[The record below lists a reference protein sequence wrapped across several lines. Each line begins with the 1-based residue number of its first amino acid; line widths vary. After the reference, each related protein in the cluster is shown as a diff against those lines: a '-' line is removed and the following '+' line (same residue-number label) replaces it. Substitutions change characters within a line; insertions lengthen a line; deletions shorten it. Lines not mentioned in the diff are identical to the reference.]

1 MTAIEAFV
9 TRHPVRTYFAL
20 AFAVSW
26 AGVLFVV
33 GPGGIPTTIEHLM
46 TIGPAMYVAMLAGPS
61 VAGLLMT
68 SLVSGRAGL
77 REVLARL
84 LTWRVGGRWY
94 AVALLTAPFLV
105 MAVSLAL
112 SLLSPEFLPA
122 VFMTNDKAPLLLS
135 GLAAGLIVGIFE
147 ELGWTGFA
155 IPRMRRRYGV
165 LSTGLLVGVL
175 WGAWHFIMFWEP
187 GSFSGAF
194 PLALLLVK
202 LFSWLPAYRVLMV
215 WVYDRT
221 GSLLAGDADARE
233 SHRHAVDPH
242 ASAGIRDVPLDLNP
256 GMGRRV
262 VDRGCSDRRGQRW
275 AALPTTAFEAR
286 SVKEAVTVRWRIRR
300 WRL

>member
-1 MTAIEAFV
+1 MSTVKAFI

-26 AGVLFVV
+26 AGVLFAV
-33 GPGGIPTTIEHLM
+33 GPGGIPTTIEQFM

-68 SLVSGRAGL
+68 SLVSGRPGL

-94 AVALLTAPFLV
+94 AVAVLTAPFLV

-112 SLLSPEFLPA
+112 SLLSPEFFPA
-122 VFMTNDKAPLLLS
+122 VFITNDKPLLLS

-187 GSFSGAF
+187 GSFSGAL
-194 PLALLLVK
+194 PLAVLLVK

-221 GSLLAGDADARE
+221 GSLLVAMLMHGSLTATQLIM
-233 SHRHAVDPH
+233 P
-242 ASAGIRDVPLDLNP
+242 VPGSEMSLLT
-256 GMGRRV
+256 
-262 VDRGCSDRRGQRW
+262 SILAW
-275 AALPTTAFEAR
+275 AAALWIVVAMI
-286 SVKEAVTVRWRIRR
+286 AVANGGQVLRQPLRR
-300 WRL
+300 RAA

>member
-1 MTAIEAFV
+1 MAATEGFV
-9 TRHPVRTYFAL
+9 TTHSERTYFAL

-61 VAGLLMT
+61 VAGLLMI
-68 SLVSGRAGL
+68 SLVSGRSGL

-84 LTWRVGGRWY
+84 MTWRVGGRWY

-112 SLLSPEFLPA
+112 SSLSPEFLPA
-122 VFMTNDKAPLLLS
+122 VFMTNNKAPLLLS

-187 GSFSGAF
+187 GSFSGAL
-194 PLALLLVK
+194 PLAVLLVR

-221 GSLLAGDADARE
+221 GSLLVAMLM
-233 SHRHAVDPH
+233 H
-242 ASAGIRDVPLDLNP
+242 ASLVASQLILMPLP
-256 GMGRRV
+256 TSGM
-262 VDRGCSDRRGQRW
+262 SLLTSILAW
-275 AALPTTAFEAR
+275 AAALWVVVAMI
-286 SVKEAVTVRWRIRR
+286 AVANGGQFSRPLIWGRAA
-300 WRL
+300 

>member
-1 MTAIEAFV
+1 MSTVKVFI
-9 TRHPVRTYFAL
+9 TRHSVRTYFAL

-33 GPGGIPTTIEHLM
+33 GPAGIPTTIEHLM

-84 LTWRVGGRWY
+84 LVWRVGGRWY

-105 MAVSLAL
+105 MAVSFAL
-112 SLLSPEFLPA
+112 SLLSPEFRPA
-122 VFMTNDKAPLLLS
+122 VFMTNDKAPLPLF
-135 GLAAGLIVGIFE
+135 GLAGGLIVGIFE

-187 GSFSGAF
+187 GSFSGVL
-194 PLALLLVK
+194 PLVVLLVK

-221 GSLLAGDADARE
+221 GSLLVAMLMHGSLTATQLILMPLPASGMSVLTSILALAAAYWLVVAIIAVANAGQFAR
-233 SHRHAVDPH
+233 P
-242 ASAGIRDVPLDLNP
+242 PLW
-256 GMGRRV
+256 RR
-262 VDRGCSDRRGQRW
+262 
-275 AALPTTAFEAR
+275 AA
-286 SVKEAVTVRWRIRR
+286 
-300 WRL
+300 

>member
-1 MTAIEAFV
+1 MSTVKAFI
-9 TRHPVRTYFAL
+9 TRDPGRTYFAL

-33 GPGGIPTTIEHLM
+33 GPGWIPTTIEHLM

-61 VAGLLMT
+61 VAGVLMT

-84 LTWRVGGRWY
+84 LTWRVGVRWY

-105 MAVSLAL
+105 MTVSLAL
-112 SLLSPEFLPA
+112 SVLSAEFLPA
-122 VFMTNDKAPLLLS
+122 IFMTNDKAPLLLS

-187 GSFSGAF
+187 GSFSAAF
-194 PLALLLVK
+194 PLALLLVR

-221 GSLLAGDADARE
+221 GSLLLAMLM
-233 SHRHAVDPH
+233 H
-242 ASAGIRDVPLDLNP
+242 ASLTATQLILMPSP
-256 GMGRRV
+256 ASGM
-262 VDRGCSDRRGQRW
+262 SLLTSILAW
-275 AALPTTAFEAR
+275 AAALWVVVAMI
-286 SVKEAVTVRWRIRR
+286 AVANGGQFSRPLVWRRAA
-300 WRL
+300 

>member
-1 MTAIEAFV
+1 MTAVEPFV
-9 TRHPVRTYFAL
+9 TRNPVQTYFAI

-33 GPGGIPTTIEHLM
+33 GPGGIPTTVEHLM
-46 TIGPAMYVAMLAGPS
+46 TIGPAMYVVMLAGPS
-61 VAGLLMT
+61 VAGLLMI

-94 AVALLTAPFLV
+94 AVALLTAPFLA

-122 VFMTNDKAPLLLS
+122 IFMTNDKAPLLLS

-147 ELGWTGFA
+147 ELGWTGFV
-155 IPRMRRRYGV
+155 IPRIRRRYGV

-187 GSFSGAF
+187 DSFSGAF
-194 PLALLLVK
+194 PFALLLAK

-215 WVYDRT
+215 WAYDRT
-221 GSLLAGDADARE
+221 GSLLVAMLMHGSLTATQLIFMA
-233 SHRHAVDPH
+233 P
-242 ASAGIRDVPLDLNP
+242 ASS
-256 GMGRRV
+256 GMTLMI
-262 VDRGCSDRRGQRW
+262 SILAW
-275 AALPTTAFEAR
+275 AAALWIVVAIIAVGSRWQIAGPPLRNQMSTARTWEG
-286 SVKEAVTVRWRIRR
+286 
-300 WRL
+300 

>member
-1 MTAIEAFV
+1 MSTVKAFI
-9 TRHPVRTYFAL
+9 TGHPVRTYFAL

-26 AGVLFVV
+26 TGVLFAV
-33 GPGGIPTTIEHLM
+33 GPGGIPTTVEHLM

-61 VAGLLMT
+61 VAGLLMI

-84 LTWRVGGRWY
+84 LNWRVGWRWY
-94 AVALLTAPFLV
+94 AVVLLTAPFLV
-105 MAVSLAL
+105 MTVSLAL
-112 SLLSPEFLPA
+112 SVLSAEFLPA
-122 VFMTNDKAPLLLS
+122 IFMTNDKAPLLLS
-135 GLAAGLIVGIFE
+135 GLAAGLIIGIFE

-187 GSFSGAF
+187 GSFSGAL
-194 PLALLLVK
+194 PLVVLLVK

-221 GSLLAGDADARE
+221 GSLLVAMLMHGSLTATQLILMPLPASGMSVLTSILALAAAYWLVVAILAVANAGQFAR
-233 SHRHAVDPH
+233 P
-242 ASAGIRDVPLDLNP
+242 PLW
-256 GMGRRV
+256 RR
-262 VDRGCSDRRGQRW
+262 
-275 AALPTTAFEAR
+275 AA
-286 SVKEAVTVRWRIRR
+286 
-300 WRL
+300 

>member
-1 MTAIEAFV
+1 MCKRKKDIMAAIEAFV
-9 TRHPVRTYFAL
+9 TRYPVRTYFAL

-33 GPGGIPTTIEHLM
+33 GPGGIPTTIEHLL

-61 VAGLLMT
+61 LAGLLMT
-68 SLVSGRAGL
+68 SLVSGWAGL
-77 REVLARL
+77 RDVLARL
-84 LTWRVGGRWY
+84 LNWRVGGRWY
-94 AVALLTAPFLV
+94 AVALLTAPCLV

-112 SLLSPEFLPA
+112 SLLSNEFLPA
-122 VFMTNDKAPLLLS
+122 VFMTNDKAPLLVS
-135 GLAAGLIVGIFE
+135 GLAAGLLVGIFE

-155 IPRMRRRYGV
+155 IPRMRRRYGA

-221 GSLLAGDADARE
+221 GSLLLAMLMHGSLTATQLI
-233 SHRHAVDPH
+233 VMP
-242 ASAGIRDVPLDLNP
+242 VPAP
-256 GMGRRV
+256 GMSVLTSILAWAAALWIVVAMIAVASRWQISRQPLGRR
-262 VDRGCSDRRGQRW
+262 
-275 AALPTTAFEAR
+275 AA
-286 SVKEAVTVRWRIRR
+286 
-300 WRL
+300 

>member
-1 MTAIEAFV
+1 
-9 TRHPVRTYFAL
+9 
-20 AFAVSW
+20 
-26 AGVLFVV
+26 
-33 GPGGIPTTIEHLM
+33 M

-61 VAGLLMT
+61 VAGLLMI

-84 LTWRVGGRWY
+84 LKWRVGWRWY

-105 MAVSLAL
+105 MTVSLAL
-112 SLLSPEFLPA
+112 SVLSAEFLPA
-122 VFMTNDKAPLLLS
+122 IFMTNDKAPLLLS

-187 GSFSGAF
+187 GSFSAAF

-221 GSLLAGDADARE
+221 GSLLLAMLM
-233 SHRHAVDPH
+233 H
-242 ASAGIRDVPLDLNP
+242 ASLTATQLILMPSP
-256 GMGRRV
+256 ASGM
-262 VDRGCSDRRGQRW
+262 SLLTSILAW
-275 AALPTTAFEAR
+275 AATLWI
-286 SVKEAVTVRWRIRR
+286 VVAVIAVASGGRLSPQLLSRR
-300 WRL
+300 AA

>member
-1 MTAIEAFV
+1 MTATEAFV

-33 GPGGIPTTIEHLM
+33 GRGGIPTTIEHLM

-61 VAGLLMT
+61 VAGLLMI
-68 SLVSGRAGL
+68 SLVSGRSGL

-122 VFMTNDKAPLLLS
+122 VFMTNNKAPLLLS

-187 GSFSGAF
+187 GSFSGAL
-194 PLALLLVK
+194 PLAVLLVR
-202 LFSWLPAYRVLMV
+202 LFSWLPAYRLLMV

-221 GSLLAGDADARE
+221 GSLLVAMLM
-233 SHRHAVDPH
+233 H
-242 ASAGIRDVPLDLNP
+242 ASLVASQLILMPLPLSAVPLLI
-256 GMGRRV
+256 
-262 VDRGCSDRRGQRW
+262 SILAW
-275 AALPTTAFEAR
+275 AAALWIVVAMIVLANGGQFSRPL
-286 SVKEAVTVRWRIRR
+286 VWRRAA
-300 WRL
+300 

>member
-1 MTAIEAFV
+1 LRKKDIMTAIEAFI
-9 TRHPVRTYFAL
+9 TRYPVRTYFAL

-26 AGVLFVV
+26 AGVLFAV

-68 SLVSGRAGL
+68 SLVSGRPGL

-94 AVALLTAPFLV
+94 AVAVLTAPFLV
-105 MAVSLAL
+105 MAVSLGL
-112 SLLSPEFLPA
+112 SLLSREFFPA
-122 VFMTNDKAPLLLS
+122 VFMTNDKPLLLS

-187 GSFSGAF
+187 GSFSGAL
-194 PLALLLVK
+194 PLAVLLVK

-221 GSLLAGDADARE
+221 GSLLVAMLMHGSLTATQL
-233 SHRHAVDPH
+233 
-242 ASAGIRDVPLDLNP
+242 IMPLP
-256 GMGRRV
+256 GSEM
-262 VDRGCSDRRGQRW
+262 SLLTSILAW
-275 AALPTTAFEAR
+275 AAALWIVVAMI
-286 SVKEAVTVRWRIRR
+286 AVAKGGQFSRPLVWKRAA
-300 WRL
+300 

>member
-1 MTAIEAFV
+1 LRKKDIMTAIEAFV
-9 TRHPVRTYFAL
+9 TRHPVRIYFAL

-33 GPGGIPTTIEHLM
+33 GLGGIPTTVEHLM

-61 VAGLLMT
+61 VAGLLMI
-68 SLVSGRAGL
+68 SLVSGRTGL

-84 LTWRVGGRWY
+84 LKWRVGWRWY

-105 MAVSLAL
+105 MTVSLAL
-112 SLLSPEFLPA
+112 SVLSAEFLPA
-122 VFMTNDKAPLLLS
+122 IFMTNDRAPLLLS

-187 GSFSGAF
+187 GSFSAAF

-221 GSLLAGDADARE
+221 GSLLLAMLM
-233 SHRHAVDPH
+233 H
-242 ASAGIRDVPLDLNP
+242 ASLTATQLILMPSP
-256 GMGRRV
+256 ASGM
-262 VDRGCSDRRGQRW
+262 SLLTSILAW
-275 AALPTTAFEAR
+275 AATLWI
-286 SVKEAVTVRWRIRR
+286 VVAVIAVASGGRLSPQLLSRR
-300 WRL
+300 AA